1 MIEELDTEARRQK
14 FRELIASGVSTQD
27 AGRVCNYTEGTARE
41 YRRRDREIIRQ
52 LSIEHV
58 QDLLPV
64 AVNQLR
70 ALVMSA
76 KSEAVQ
82 LNAIARVFTQAG
94 LDVPATVNLHTLS
107 DQELD
112 VKIKEALG
120 VTPAEFE
127 TLLRKA
133 V

>member
-1 MIEELDTEARRQK
+1 MIDELDSQARRNK
-14 FRELIASGVSTQD
+14 FREMIASGVSTQD

-41 YRRRDREIIRQ
+41 YRRRDRDIIRQ

-58 QDLLPV
+58 QDLLPT
-64 AVNQLR
+64 AVKQLK
-70 ALVMSA
+70 ALVESA
-76 KSEAVQ
+76 NSEAVK

-112 VKIKEALG
+112 QKLKEALG
-120 VTPAEFE
+120 VNPAEFE
-127 TLLRKA
+127 AMIRK
-133 V
+133 VV